1 MAFHFGS
8 QRQQS
13 VGRLT
18 KEDTLSKGGRS
29 NFTDVACARVPLPRN
44 LENGA
49 TSSQWSLSG
58 SPDALAVL
66 RSHVLGAKE
75 SHGTVS
81 SPSPGGLRR
90 FRERSFSKKKK
101 NGRQSTRSFVHS
113 LELTWKW
120 RMTSDPLDDYEIH
133 YKQVV
138 FHFHVS
144 SGESD

>member
-90 FRERSFSKKKK
+90 FRERSFSKKKEEK
-101 NGRQSTRSFVHS
+101 RKAIHSKFCTLSGTNMEVENDIRPLGR
-113 LELTWKW
+113 L
-120 RMTSDPLDDYEIH
+120 
-133 YKQVV
+133 
-138 FHFHVS
+138 
-144 SGESD
+144 